1 MKCTGSKHIEFKIK
15 VFLTRLFLFLTIS
28 FVVASGLSL
37 NGTNNCFAQSSQEKV
52 LSVVKNLRLGIHDA
66 KTRIVMDVKGPISYK
81 HFLLANPYRLVLD
94 MLEVDFELN
103 PVLRKLT
110 GGVLGYR
117 FGLLK
122 PGTSRVVIDLSK
134 PLLVDKHF
142 IIEPGTKPQRRLV
155 IDLRPTT
162 RSKFLA
168 YVKKS
173 RNEKTAGLLKL
184 KSAEKKHQTVQ
195 ELQKKSIQKKIGKSK
210 IIVLDPGHGG
220 VDPGA
225 IGLQGT
231 YEKKI
236 VLMAA
241 KSIEKILKKS
251 GRYNVI
257 LTRKSDRFIPLRS
270 RVAIARRA
278 QADLFISLHADSI
291 KNGAVRG
298 ATVYTLS
305 ENASDKEAAQLAE
318 RENKSDLIAGID
330 LNAESQEVTDI
341 LIDLVQR
348 ETMNQ
353 SAVFAGAVVQEITKK
368 IKTHRRPHK
377 FAGFA
382 VLKAL
387 DIPSILLEMG
397 YLSNIKDEA
406 LLNSDAFQKK
416 LGLAILLGLDR
427 YFFKG
432 QSFKY

>member
-1 MKCTGSKHIEFKIK
+1 MFKLRDHLK
-15 VFLTRLFLFLTIS
+15 KLFLFFIIS
-28 FVVASGLSL
+28 FVAISGLSL
-37 NGTNNCFAQSSQEKV
+37 TGINNGSAQSSKKKV
-52 LSVVKNLRLGIHDA
+52 LSVVNNFRLGVHDT
-66 KTRIVMDVKGPISYK
+66 KTRIVMDVNGPISYK
-81 HFLLANPYRLVLD
+81 YFLLANPYRLVLD

-103 PVLRKLT
+103 PVSKKLT
-110 GGVLGYR
+110 GGILGYR

-122 PGTSRVVIDLSK
+122 PGISRVVIDLSK
-134 PLLVDKHF
+134 PFLVDKHF
-142 IIEPGTKPQRRLV
+142 IIKPGAKPQSRLV
-155 IDLRPTT
+155 IDLVPTT
-162 RSKFLA
+162 RSRYLA
-168 YVKKS
+168 DLKKS
-173 RNEKTAGLLKL
+173 RNQEAVGRQKLKL
-184 KSAEKKHQTVQ
+184 VEQKHQTVD
-195 ELQKKSIQKKIGKSK
+195 ESQKKFPQKKISESK

-236 VLMAA
+236 VLLAA
-241 KSIEKILKKS
+241 KTIKKILVKS
-251 GRYNVI
+251 GRYKVI
-257 LTRKSDRFIPLRS
+257 LTRKSDRFIPLKN

-305 ENASDKEAAQLAE
+305 ENASDREAAQLAE

-330 LNAESQEVTDI
+330 LNTESQEVTDI

-353 SAVFAGAVVQEITKK
+353 SAVFAGAVVKEITKK

-387 DIPSILLEMG
+387 DIPSVLLEMG
-397 YLSNIKDEA
+397 YLSNLEDET
-406 LLNSDAFQKK
+406 LLNTTRFQQK
-416 LGLAILLGLDR
+416 LGLAILIGLDR
-427 YFFKG
+427 YFFEG

>member
-1 MKCTGSKHIEFKIK
+1 MFKLRDY
-15 VFLTRLFLFLTIS
+15 LTKLFLFFTIF
-28 FVVASGLSL
+28 FVAVSGLSL
-37 NGTNNCFAQSSQEKV
+37 TGMNNGFAQSSQENV
-52 LSVVKNLRLGIHDA
+52 LSVVKNFRLGVHDA

-81 HFLLANPYRLVLD
+81 YFLLANPYRLVLD
-94 MLEVDFELN
+94 MLEVDFELH
-103 PVLRKLT
+103 PVSGVLT

-122 PGTSRVVIDLSK
+122 PGISRVVIDLSK

-142 IIEPGTKPQRRLV
+142 IIKPGAKPQSRLV
-155 IDLRPTT
+155 IDLIPTT

-168 YVKKS
+168 HVRKS
-173 RNEKTAGLLKL
+173 RNQKTIGLLKL
-184 KSAEKKHQTVQ
+184 KSEEQKHQTNQ
-195 ELQKKSIQKKIGKSK
+195 EFKNKFPHKKISKSK

-225 IGLQGT
+225 IGIKGT

-241 KSIEKILKKS
+241 KSIKKILAKS

-257 LTRKSDRFIPLRS
+257 LTRKSDRFIPLRK

-278 QADLFISLHADSI
+278 KADLFISLHADSI

-305 ENASDKEAAQLAE
+305 ENASDREAAQLAE

-330 LNAESQEVTDI
+330 LNAESKEVTDI

-353 SAVFAGAVVQEITKK
+353 SAVFADAIVQEITKK

-397 YLSNIKDEA
+397 YLSNIEDET
-406 LLNSDAFQKK
+406 LLNTDAFQKK
-416 LGLAILLGLDR
+416 LGRAILLGLDR
-427 YFFKG
+427 YFFEG

>member
-1 MKCTGSKHIEFKIK
+1 MTGIN
-15 VFLTRLFLFLTIS
+15 
-28 FVVASGLSL
+28 
-37 NGTNNCFAQSSQEKV
+37 NGSAQSSKKKV
-52 LSVVKNLRLGIHDA
+52 LSVVNNFRLGVHDT
-66 KTRIVMDVKGPISYK
+66 KTRIVMDVNGPISYK
-81 HFLLANPYRLVLD
+81 YFLLANPYRLVLD

-103 PVLRKLT
+103 PVSKKLT

-122 PGTSRVVIDLSK
+122 PGISRVVIDLSK

-142 IIEPGTKPQRRLV
+142 IIKPGAKPQSRLV
-155 IDLRPTT
+155 IDLVPTT
-162 RSKFLA
+162 RSRYLA
-168 YVKKS
+168 DLKKS
-173 RNEKTAGLLKL
+173 RNQATVGRQKL
-184 KSAEKKHQTVQ
+184 KSAEQKHQTIQ
-195 ELQKKSIQKKIGKSK
+195 ESQKKSPQKKISESK

-241 KSIEKILKKS
+241 KTIKKILVKS
-251 GRYNVI
+251 GRYKVI
-257 LTRKSDRFIPLRS
+257 LTRKSDRFIPLKN

-305 ENASDKEAAQLAE
+305 ENASDREAAQLAE

-330 LNAESQEVTDI
+330 LNTESQEVTDI

-353 SAVFAGAVVQEITKK
+353 SAVFAGAVVKEITKK

-397 YLSNIKDEA
+397 YLSNFEDET
-406 LLNSDAFQKK
+406 LLNTARFQQK
-416 LGLAILLGLDR
+416 LGLAILIGLDR
-427 YFFKG
+427 YFFEG

>member
-1 MKCTGSKHIEFKIK
+1 MFKLRDY
-15 VFLTRLFLFLTIS
+15 LTKLFLFFTIF
-28 FVVASGLSL
+28 FVAVSGLSL
-37 NGTNNCFAQSSQEKV
+37 TGMNNGFAQSSQENV
-52 LSVVKNLRLGIHDA
+52 LSVVKNFRLGVHDA

-81 HFLLANPYRLVLD
+81 YFLLANPYRLVLD
-94 MLEVDFELN
+94 MLEVDFELH
-103 PVLRKLT
+103 PVSGVLT

-122 PGTSRVVIDLSK
+122 PGISRVVIDLSK

-142 IIEPGTKPQRRLV
+142 IIKPGAKPQSRLV
-155 IDLRPTT
+155 IDLIPTT

-168 YVKKS
+168 HVRKS
-173 RNEKTAGLLKL
+173 RNQKTIGLLKL
-184 KSAEKKHQTVQ
+184 KSEEQKHQTNQ
-195 ELQKKSIQKKIGKSK
+195 GFKNKFPQKKISKSK

-225 IGLQGT
+225 IGIKGT

-241 KSIEKILKKS
+241 KSIKKILAKS

-257 LTRKSDRFIPLRS
+257 LTRKSDRFIPLRK

-278 QADLFISLHADSI
+278 KADLFISLHADSI

-305 ENASDKEAAQLAE
+305 ENASDREAAQLAE
-318 RENKSDLIAGID
+318 RENKSDLIVGID
-330 LNAESQEVTDI
+330 LDAESKEVTDI

-353 SAVFAGAVVQEITKK
+353 SAVFADAIVQEITKK

-397 YLSNIKDEA
+397 YLSNIEDET
-406 LLNSDAFQKK
+406 LLNTDAFQKK
-416 LGLAILLGLDR
+416 LGRAILLGLDR
-427 YFFKG
+427 YFFEG

>member
-1 MKCTGSKHIEFKIK
+1 
-15 VFLTRLFLFLTIS
+15 
-28 FVVASGLSL
+28 
-37 NGTNNCFAQSSQEKV
+37 
-52 LSVVKNLRLGIHDA
+52 
-66 KTRIVMDVKGPISYK
+66 MDVKGPISYK
-81 HFLLANPYRLVLD
+81 YFLLANPYRLVLD
-94 MLEVDFELN
+94 MLEVDFELH
-103 PVLRKLT
+103 PVSGVLT

-122 PGTSRVVIDLSK
+122 PGISRVVIDLSK

-142 IIEPGTKPQRRLV
+142 IIKPGAKPQSRLV
-155 IDLRPTT
+155 IDLIPTT

-168 YVKKS
+168 HVRKS
-173 RNEKTAGLLKL
+173 RNQKTIGLLKL
-184 KSAEKKHQTVQ
+184 KSEEQKHQTNQ
-195 ELQKKSIQKKIGKSK
+195 GFKNKFPQKKISKSK

-225 IGLQGT
+225 IGIKGT

-241 KSIEKILKKS
+241 KSIKKILAKS

-257 LTRKSDRFIPLRS
+257 LTRKSDRFIPLRK

-278 QADLFISLHADSI
+278 KADLFISLHADSI

-305 ENASDKEAAQLAE
+305 ENASDREAAQLAE

-330 LNAESQEVTDI
+330 LNAESKEVTDI

-353 SAVFAGAVVQEITKK
+353 SAVFADAIVQEITKK

-397 YLSNIKDEA
+397 YLSNIEDET
-406 LLNSDAFQKK
+406 LLNTDAFQKK
-416 LGLAILLGLDR
+416 LGRAILLGLDR
-427 YFFKG
+427 YFFEG

>member
-1 MKCTGSKHIEFKIK
+1 MFKLRDY
-15 VFLTRLFLFLTIS
+15 LTKLFLFFTIF
-28 FVVASGLSL
+28 FVAVSGLSL
-37 NGTNNCFAQSSQEKV
+37 TGMNNGFAQSSQENV
-52 LSVVKNLRLGIHDA
+52 LSVVKNFRLGVHDA

-81 HFLLANPYRLVLD
+81 YFLLANPYRLVLD
-94 MLEVDFELN
+94 MLEVDFELH
-103 PVLRKLT
+103 PVSGVLT

-122 PGTSRVVIDLSK
+122 PGISRVVIDLSK

-142 IIEPGTKPQRRLV
+142 IIKPGAKPQSRLV
-155 IDLRPTT
+155 IDLIPTT

-168 YVKKS
+168 HVRKS
-173 RNEKTAGLLKL
+173 RNQKTIGLLKL
-184 KSAEKKHQTVQ
+184 KSEEQKHQTNQ
-195 ELQKKSIQKKIGKSK
+195 GFKNKFPQKKISKSK

-225 IGLQGT
+225 IGIKGT

-241 KSIEKILKKS
+241 KSIKKILAKS

-257 LTRKSDRFIPLRS
+257 LTRKSDRFIPLRK

-278 QADLFISLHADSI
+278 KADLFISLHADSI

-305 ENASDKEAAQLAE
+305 ENASDREAAQLAE
-318 RENKSDLIAGID
+318 RENKSDLIVGID
-330 LNAESQEVTDI
+330 LDAESQEVTDI

-397 YLSNIKDEA
+397 YLSNIEDET
-406 LLNSDAFQKK
+406 LLNTDAFQKK
-416 LGLAILLGLDR
+416 LGRAILLGLDR
-427 YFFKG
+427 YFFEG

>member
-1 MKCTGSKHIEFKIK
+1 LTGIN
-15 VFLTRLFLFLTIS
+15 
-28 FVVASGLSL
+28 
-37 NGTNNCFAQSSQEKV
+37 NGSAQSSKKKV
-52 LSVVKNLRLGIHDA
+52 LSVVNNFRLGVHDT
-66 KTRIVMDVKGPISYK
+66 KTRIVMDVNGPISYK
-81 HFLLANPYRLVLD
+81 YFLLANPYRLVLD

-103 PVLRKLT
+103 PVSKKLT
-110 GGVLGYR
+110 GGILGYR

-122 PGTSRVVIDLSK
+122 PGISRVVIDLSK
-134 PLLVDKHF
+134 PFLVDKHF
-142 IIEPGTKPQRRLV
+142 IIKPGAKPQSRLV
-155 IDLRPTT
+155 IDLVPTT
-162 RSKFLA
+162 RSRYLA
-168 YVKKS
+168 DLKKS
-173 RNEKTAGLLKL
+173 RNQEAVGRQKLKL
-184 KSAEKKHQTVQ
+184 VEQKHQTVQ
-195 ELQKKSIQKKIGKSK
+195 ESQKKSPQKKISESK

-236 VLMAA
+236 VLLAA
-241 KSIEKILKKS
+241 KTIKKILVKS
-251 GRYNVI
+251 GRYKVI
-257 LTRKSDRFIPLRS
+257 LTRKSDRFIPLKN

-305 ENASDKEAAQLAE
+305 ENASDREAAQLAE

-330 LNAESQEVTDI
+330 LNTESQEVTDI

-353 SAVFAGAVVQEITKK
+353 SAVFAGAVVKEITKK

-397 YLSNIKDEA
+397 YLSNLEDET
-406 LLNSDAFQKK
+406 LLNTTRFQQK
-416 LGLAILLGLDR
+416 LGLAILIGLDR
-427 YFFKG
+427 YFFEG

>member
-1 MKCTGSKHIEFKIK
+1 MFKLRDQLK
-15 VFLTRLFLFLTIS
+15 KLFLSFTIS
-28 FVVASGLSL
+28 FVAVSGLSL
-37 NGTNNCFAQSSQEKV
+37 TGINSGFAQSSQKKV
-52 LSVVKNLRLGIHDA
+52 LPVVKNLRLGVHDA
-66 KTRIVMDVKGPISYK
+66 KTRIVMDLEGPISYK
-81 HFLLANPYRLVLD
+81 YFFLANPYRLVLD
-94 MLEVDFELN
+94 MLEVDFDLN
-103 PVLRKLT
+103 PVLRKST

-122 PGTSRVVIDLSK
+122 PGISRVVIDLSK

-142 IIEPGTKPQRRLV
+142 IIKPGSKPQSRLV
-155 IDLRPTT
+155 IDLVPTT
-162 RSKFLA
+162 RIQFLA
-168 YVKKS
+168 YLKKS
-173 RNEKTAGLLKL
+173 RNQKAVELPKLNLL
-184 KSAEKKHQTVQ
+184 EQKHQRAQ
-195 ELQKKSIQKKIGKSK
+195 EFQKKSPQQKIKKSK
-210 IIVLDPGHGG
+210 RIVIDPGHGG

-225 IGLQGT
+225 IGLQGS

-241 KSIEKILKKS
+241 KSIEKILVKS
-251 GRYNVI
+251 GRYEVI
-257 LTRKSDRFIPLRS
+257 LTRKSDRFIPLRK

-305 ENASDKEAAQLAE
+305 ENASDREAAQLAE

-330 LNAESQEVTDI
+330 LNTESQEVTDI

-353 SAVFAGAVVQEITKK
+353 SAVFAGAVVKEITKK

-397 YLSNIKDEA
+397 YLSNFEDET
-406 LLNSDAFQKK
+406 LLNTARFQQK
-416 LGLAILLGLDR
+416 LGLAILIGLDR
-427 YFFKG
+427 YFFGG
-432 QSFKY
+432 QSFKH

>member
-1 MKCTGSKHIEFKIK
+1 MFKLRDY
-15 VFLTRLFLFLTIS
+15 LTNLFLFFTIF
-28 FVVASGLSL
+28 FVAVSGLSL
-37 NGTNNCFAQSSQEKV
+37 TGMKNGFAQSSQEDV
-52 LSVVKNLRLGIHDA
+52 LSVVKNFRLGVHDA

-81 HFLLANPYRLVLD
+81 YFLLANPYRLVLD

-103 PVLRKLT
+103 PVSGVLT

-117 FGLLK
+117 FGLLQ
-122 PGTSRVVIDLSK
+122 PGISRVVIDLSK

-142 IIEPGTKPQRRLV
+142 IIKPGAKPQSRLV
-155 IDLRPTT
+155 IDLIPTT

-168 YVKKS
+168 HVRKS
-173 RNEKTAGLLKL
+173 RNQKTVGLLKL
-184 KSAEKKHQTVQ
+184 KSEEQKHQTNQ
-195 ELQKKSIQKKIGKSK
+195 EFKNKFSQKKISKSK

-225 IGLQGT
+225 IGIRGT

-241 KSIEKILKKS
+241 KSIKEILAKS

-257 LTRKSDRFIPLRS
+257 LTRKSDRFIPLRK
-270 RVAIARRA
+270 RVAIARHAR
-278 QADLFISLHADSI
+278 ADLFISLHADSI

-305 ENASDKEAAQLAE
+305 ENASDREAAQLAE
-318 RENKSDLIAGID
+318 RENKSDLIVGMD
-330 LNAESQEVTDI
+330 LDAESQEVTDI

-353 SAVFAGAVVQEITKK
+353 SAVFADAIVQEITKK

-397 YLSNIKDEA
+397 YLSNIKDET
-406 LLNSDAFQKK
+406 LLNTDAFQKK
-416 LGLAILLGLDR
+416 LGRAILLGLDR
-427 YFFKG
+427 YFFEG

>member
-1 MKCTGSKHIEFKIK
+1 MK
-15 VFLTRLFLFLTIS
+15 
-28 FVVASGLSL
+28 
-37 NGTNNCFAQSSQEKV
+37 NGFAQSSQEDV
-52 LSVVKNLRLGIHDA
+52 LSVVKNFRLGVHDA

-81 HFLLANPYRLVLD
+81 YFLLANPYRLVLD

-103 PVLRKLT
+103 PVSGVLT

-117 FGLLK
+117 FGLLQ
-122 PGTSRVVIDLSK
+122 PGISRVVIDLSK

-142 IIEPGTKPQRRLV
+142 IIKPGAKPQSRLV
-155 IDLRPTT
+155 IDLIPTT
-162 RSKFLA
+162 RSKFLDH
-168 YVKKS
+168 VRKS
-173 RNEKTAGLLKL
+173 RNQKTVGLLKL
-184 KSAEKKHQTVQ
+184 KSEEQKHQTNQ
-195 ELQKKSIQKKIGKSK
+195 EFKNKFSQKKISKSK

-225 IGLQGT
+225 IGIRGT

-241 KSIEKILKKS
+241 KSIKEILAKS

-257 LTRKSDRFIPLRS
+257 LTRKSDRFIPLRK
-270 RVAIARRA
+270 RVAIARHAR
-278 QADLFISLHADSI
+278 ADLFISLHADSI

-305 ENASDKEAAQLAE
+305 ENASDREAAQLAE
-318 RENKSDLIAGID
+318 RENKSDLIVGID
-330 LNAESQEVTDI
+330 LDAESQEVTDI

-353 SAVFAGAVVQEITKK
+353 SAVLADAIVQEVTKS

-397 YLSNIKDEA
+397 YLSNIKDET
-406 LLNSDAFQKK
+406 LLNTDAFQKK
-416 LGLAILLGLDR
+416 LGRAILLGLDR
-427 YFFKG
+427 YFFEG

>member
-1 MKCTGSKHIEFKIK
+1 MFKLRDY
-15 VFLTRLFLFLTIS
+15 LTKLFLFFTIF
-28 FVVASGLSL
+28 FVAVSGLSL
-37 NGTNNCFAQSSQEKV
+37 TGMNNGFAQSSQENV
-52 LSVVKNLRLGIHDA
+52 LSVVKNFRLGVHDA

-81 HFLLANPYRLVLD
+81 YFLLANPYRLVLD
-94 MLEVDFELN
+94 MLEVDFELH
-103 PVLRKLT
+103 PVSGVLT

-122 PGTSRVVIDLSK
+122 PGISRVVIDLSK

-142 IIEPGTKPQRRLV
+142 IIKPGAKPQSRLV
-155 IDLRPTT
+155 IDLIPTT

-168 YVKKS
+168 HVRKS
-173 RNEKTAGLLKL
+173 RNQKTIGLLKL
-184 KSAEKKHQTVQ
+184 KSEEQKHQTNQ
-195 ELQKKSIQKKIGKSK
+195 GFKNKFPQKKISKSK

-225 IGLQGT
+225 IGIKGT

-241 KSIEKILKKS
+241 KSIKKILAKS

-257 LTRKSDRFIPLRS
+257 LTRKSDRFIPLRK

-278 QADLFISLHADSI
+278 KADLFISLHADSI

-305 ENASDKEAAQLAE
+305 ENASDREAAQLAE
-318 RENKSDLIAGID
+318 RENKSDLIVGID
-330 LNAESQEVTDI
+330 LDAESQEVTDI

-353 SAVFAGAVVQEITKK
+353 SAVFADAIVQEITKK

-397 YLSNIKDEA
+397 YLSNIEDET
-406 LLNSDAFQKK
+406 LLNTDAFQKK
-416 LGLAILLGLDR
+416 LGRAILLGLDR
-427 YFFKG
+427 YFFEG

>member
-1 MKCTGSKHIEFKIK
+1 MK
-15 VFLTRLFLFLTIS
+15 
-28 FVVASGLSL
+28 
-37 NGTNNCFAQSSQEKV
+37 NGFSQSSQEDV
-52 LSVVKNLRLGIHDA
+52 LSVVKNFRLGVHDA

-81 HFLLANPYRLVLD
+81 YFLLANPYRLVLD

-103 PVLRKLT
+103 PVSGVLT

-117 FGLLK
+117 FGLLQ
-122 PGTSRVVIDLSK
+122 PGISRVVIDLSK

-142 IIEPGTKPQRRLV
+142 IIKPGAKPQSRLV
-155 IDLRPTT
+155 IDLVPTT
-162 RSKFLA
+162 RSKFLDH
-168 YVKKS
+168 VRKS
-173 RNEKTAGLLKL
+173 RNQKTVGLLKL
-184 KSAEKKHQTVQ
+184 KSEEQKHQTNQ
-195 ELQKKSIQKKIGKSK
+195 EFKNKFSQKKISKSK

-225 IGLQGT
+225 IGIRGT

-241 KSIEKILKKS
+241 KSIKEILAKS

-257 LTRKSDRFIPLRS
+257 LTRKSDRFIPLRK
-270 RVAIARRA
+270 RVAIARHAR
-278 QADLFISLHADSI
+278 ADLFISLHADSI

-305 ENASDKEAAQLAE
+305 ENASDREAAQLAE
-318 RENKSDLIAGID
+318 RENKSDLIVGMD
-330 LNAESQEVTDI
+330 LDAESQEVTDI

-353 SAVFAGAVVQEITKK
+353 SAVFADAIVQEITKK

-397 YLSNIKDEA
+397 YLSNIKDET
-406 LLNSDAFQKK
+406 LLNTDAFQKK
-416 LGLAILLGLDR
+416 LGRAILLGLDR
-427 YFFKG
+427 YFFEG

>member
-1 MKCTGSKHIEFKIK
+1 VFKLRDY
-15 VFLTRLFLFLTIS
+15 LTNLFLFFTIF
-28 FVVASGLSL
+28 FVAVSGLSL
-37 NGTNNCFAQSSQEKV
+37 TGMKNGFAQSSQEDV
-52 LSVVKNLRLGIHDA
+52 LSVVKNFRLGVHDA

-81 HFLLANPYRLVLD
+81 YFLLANPYRLVLD

-103 PVLRKLT
+103 PVSGVLT

-122 PGTSRVVIDLSK
+122 PGISRVVIDLSK

-142 IIEPGTKPQRRLV
+142 IIKPGAKPQSRLV
-155 IDLRPTT
+155 IDLIPTT

-168 YVKKS
+168 HVRKS
-173 RNEKTAGLLKL
+173 RNQKTVGLLKL
-184 KSAEKKHQTVQ
+184 KSEEQKYQTNQ
-195 ELQKKSIQKKIGKSK
+195 EFKNKFSQKKISKSK

-225 IGLQGT
+225 IGIRGT

-241 KSIEKILKKS
+241 KSIKEILAKS

-257 LTRKSDRFIPLRS
+257 LTRKSDRFIPLRK
-270 RVAIARRA
+270 RVAIARHAR
-278 QADLFISLHADSI
+278 ADLFISLHADSI

-305 ENASDKEAAQLAE
+305 ENASDREAAQLAE
-318 RENKSDLIAGID
+318 RENKSDLIVGMD
-330 LNAESQEVTDI
+330 LDAESQEVTDI

-353 SAVFAGAVVQEITKK
+353 SAVFADAIVQEITKK

-397 YLSNIKDEA
+397 YLSNIEDET
-406 LLNSDAFQKK
+406 LLNTDAFQKK
-416 LGLAILLGLDR
+416 LGRAILLGLDR
-427 YFFKG
+427 YFFEG

>member
-1 MKCTGSKHIEFKIK
+1 VFKIK
-15 VFLTRLFLFLTIS
+15 VYLTKLFLFLTIF
-28 FVVASGLSL
+28 FVAAIGLSL
-37 NGTNNCFAQSSQEKV
+37 NGTSNGFAQSSQKKV

-241 KSIEKILKKS
+241 KSIGKILKKS

-353 SAVFAGAVVQEITKK
+353 SAVFAGAVVEEITKK

>member
-1 MKCTGSKHIEFKIK
+1 VFKLRDY
-15 VFLTRLFLFLTIS
+15 LTKLFLFFTIF
-28 FVVASGLSL
+28 FVAVSGLSL
-37 NGTNNCFAQSSQEKV
+37 TGMNNGFAQSSQENV
-52 LSVVKNLRLGIHDA
+52 LSVVKNFRLGVHDA

-81 HFLLANPYRLVLD
+81 YFLLANPYRLVLD
-94 MLEVDFELN
+94 MLEVDFELH
-103 PVLRKLT
+103 PVSGVLT

-122 PGTSRVVIDLSK
+122 PGISRVVIDLSK

-142 IIEPGTKPQRRLV
+142 IIKPGAKPQSRLV
-155 IDLRPTT
+155 IDLIPTT

-168 YVKKS
+168 HVRKS
-173 RNEKTAGLLKL
+173 RNQKTIGLLKL
-184 KSAEKKHQTVQ
+184 KSEEQKHQTNQ
-195 ELQKKSIQKKIGKSK
+195 GFKNKFPQKKISKSK

-225 IGLQGT
+225 IGIKGT

-241 KSIEKILKKS
+241 KSIKKILAKS

-257 LTRKSDRFIPLRS
+257 LTRKSDRFIPLRK

-278 QADLFISLHADSI
+278 KADLFISLHADSI

-305 ENASDKEAAQLAE
+305 ENASDREAAQLAE
-318 RENKSDLIAGID
+318 RENKSDLIVGID
-330 LNAESQEVTDI
+330 LDAESQEVTDI

-353 SAVFAGAVVQEITKK
+353 SAVFADAIVQEITKK

-397 YLSNIKDEA
+397 YLSNIEDET
-406 LLNSDAFQKK
+406 LLNTDAFQKK
-416 LGLAILLGLDR
+416 LGRAILLGLDR
-427 YFFKG
+427 YFFEG

>member
-1 MKCTGSKHIEFKIK
+1 MTGIN
-15 VFLTRLFLFLTIS
+15 
-28 FVVASGLSL
+28 
-37 NGTNNCFAQSSQEKV
+37 NGSAQSSKKKV
-52 LSVVKNLRLGIHDA
+52 LSVVNNFRLGVHDT
-66 KTRIVMDVKGPISYK
+66 KTRIVMDVNGPISYK
-81 HFLLANPYRLVLD
+81 YFLLANPYRLVLD

-103 PVLRKLT
+103 PVSKKLT
-110 GGVLGYR
+110 GGILGYR

-122 PGTSRVVIDLSK
+122 PGISRVVIDLSK
-134 PLLVDKHF
+134 PFLVDKHF
-142 IIEPGTKPQRRLV
+142 IIKPGAKPQSRLV
-155 IDLRPTT
+155 IDLVPTT
-162 RSKFLA
+162 RSRYLA
-168 YVKKS
+168 DLKKS
-173 RNEKTAGLLKL
+173 RNQEAVGRQKLKL
-184 KSAEKKHQTVQ
+184 VEQKHQTVQ
-195 ELQKKSIQKKIGKSK
+195 ESQKKSPQKKISESK

-236 VLMAA
+236 VLLAA
-241 KSIEKILKKS
+241 KTIKKILVKS
-251 GRYNVI
+251 GRYKVI
-257 LTRKSDRFIPLRS
+257 LTRKSDRFIPLKN

-305 ENASDKEAAQLAE
+305 ENASDREAAQLAE

-330 LNAESQEVTDI
+330 LNTESQEVTDI

-353 SAVFAGAVVQEITKK
+353 SAVFAGAVVKEITKK

-397 YLSNIKDEA
+397 YLSNLEDET
-406 LLNSDAFQKK
+406 LLNTTRFQQK
-416 LGLAILLGLDR
+416 LGLAILIGLDR
-427 YFFKG
+427 YFFEG

>member
-1 MKCTGSKHIEFKIK
+1 MFKLRDHLRK
-15 VFLTRLFLFLTIS
+15 VFLFFIIS
-28 FVVASGLSL
+28 FVAVSGLSL
-37 NGTNNCFAQSSQEKV
+37 TGINNGLAQSSKKKV
-52 LSVVKNLRLGIHDA
+52 LPVVNNFRLGVHDT

-81 HFLLANPYRLVLD
+81 YFLLANPYRLVLD
-94 MLEVDFELN
+94 MLEVDFELH
-103 PVLRKLT
+103 PVSGVLT

-122 PGTSRVVIDLSK
+122 PGISRVVIDLSK
-134 PLLVDKHF
+134 PLLVNKHF
-142 IIEPGTKPQRRLV
+142 IIKPGAKPQSRLV
-155 IDLRPTT
+155 IDLIPTT

-168 YVKKS
+168 HVRKS
-173 RNEKTAGLLKL
+173 RNQKTIGLLKL
-184 KSAEKKHQTVQ
+184 KSEEQKHQTNQ
-195 ELQKKSIQKKIGKSK
+195 GFKNKFPQKKISKSK

-225 IGLQGT
+225 IGIKGT

-241 KSIEKILKKS
+241 KSIKKILAKS

-257 LTRKSDRFIPLRS
+257 LTRKSDRFIPLRK

-278 QADLFISLHADSI
+278 KADLFISLHADSI

-305 ENASDKEAAQLAE
+305 ENASDREAAQLAE
-318 RENKSDLIAGID
+318 RENKSDLIVGID
-330 LNAESQEVTDI
+330 LDAESQEVTDI

-353 SAVFAGAVVQEITKK
+353 SAVFADAIVQEITKK

-397 YLSNIKDEA
+397 YLSNIEDET
-406 LLNSDAFQKK
+406 LLNTDAFQKK
-416 LGLAILLGLDR
+416 LGRAILLGLDR
-427 YFFKG
+427 YFFEG

>member
-1 MKCTGSKHIEFKIK
+1 MFKLRDY
-15 VFLTRLFLFLTIS
+15 LTNLFLFFTIF
-28 FVVASGLSL
+28 FVAVSGLSL
-37 NGTNNCFAQSSQEKV
+37 TGMKNGFSQSSQEDV
-52 LSVVKNLRLGIHDA
+52 LSVVKNFRLGVHDA

-81 HFLLANPYRLVLD
+81 YFLLANPYRLVLD

-103 PVLRKLT
+103 PVSGVLT

-117 FGLLK
+117 FGLLQ
-122 PGTSRVVIDLSK
+122 PGISRVVIDLSK

-142 IIEPGTKPQRRLV
+142 IIKPGAKPQSRLV
-155 IDLRPTT
+155 IDLVPTT
-162 RSKFLA
+162 RSKFLDH
-168 YVKKS
+168 VRKS
-173 RNEKTAGLLKL
+173 RKQKTVGLLKL
-184 KSAEKKHQTVQ
+184 KSEEQKHQTNQ
-195 ELQKKSIQKKIGKSK
+195 EFKNKFSQKKISKSK

-225 IGLQGT
+225 IGIRGT

-241 KSIEKILKKS
+241 KSIKEILAKS
-251 GRYNVI
+251 GRYSVI
-257 LTRKSDRFIPLRS
+257 LTRKSDRFIPLRK
-270 RVAIARRA
+270 RVAIARHAR
-278 QADLFISLHADSI
+278 ADLFISLHADSI

-305 ENASDKEAAQLAE
+305 ENASDREAAQLAE
-318 RENKSDLIAGID
+318 RENKSDLIVGMD
-330 LNAESQEVTDI
+330 LDAESQEVTDI

-353 SAVFAGAVVQEITKK
+353 SAVFADAIVQEITKK

-397 YLSNIKDEA
+397 YLSNIEDET
-406 LLNSDAFQKK
+406 LLNTDAFRKK
-416 LGLAILLGLDR
+416 LGRAILLGLDR
-427 YFFKG
+427 YFFEG

>member
-1 MKCTGSKHIEFKIK
+1 VFKLRDY
-15 VFLTRLFLFLTIS
+15 LTKLFLFFTIF
-28 FVVASGLSL
+28 FVAVSGLSL
-37 NGTNNCFAQSSQEKV
+37 TGMNNGFAQSSQENV
-52 LSVVKNLRLGIHDA
+52 LSVVKNFRLGIHDA

-81 HFLLANPYRLVLD
+81 YFLLANPYRLVLD
-94 MLEVDFELN
+94 MLEVDFELH
-103 PVLRKLT
+103 PVSGVLT

-122 PGTSRVVIDLSK
+122 PGISRVVIDLSK

-142 IIEPGTKPQRRLV
+142 IIKPGAKPQSRLV
-155 IDLRPTT
+155 IDLIPTT

-168 YVKKS
+168 HVRKS
-173 RNEKTAGLLKL
+173 RNQKTIGLLKL
-184 KSAEKKHQTVQ
+184 KSEEQKHQTNQ
-195 ELQKKSIQKKIGKSK
+195 GFKNKFPQKKISKSK

-225 IGLQGT
+225 IGIKGT

-241 KSIEKILKKS
+241 KSIKKILGKS

-257 LTRKSDRFIPLRS
+257 LTRKSDRFIPLRK

-278 QADLFISLHADSI
+278 KADLFISLHADSI

-305 ENASDKEAAQLAE
+305 ENASDREAAQLAE
-318 RENKSDLIAGID
+318 RENKSDLIVGID
-330 LNAESQEVTDI
+330 LDAESQEVTDI

-353 SAVFAGAVVQEITKK
+353 SAVFADAIVQEITKK

-397 YLSNIKDEA
+397 YLSNIEDET
-406 LLNSDAFQKK
+406 LLNTDAFQKK
-416 LGLAILLGLDR
+416 LGRAILLGLDR
-427 YFFKG
+427 YFFEG

>member
-1 MKCTGSKHIEFKIK
+1 MFYVS
-15 VFLTRLFLFLTIS
+15 VN
-28 FVVASGLSL
+28 GLSL
-37 NGTNNCFAQSSQEKV
+37 TGMNNGFAQSSQENV
-52 LSVVKNLRLGIHDA
+52 LSAIKNLRLGVHDA
-66 KTRIVMDVKGPISYK
+66 KTRIVMDVKGPITYRY
-81 HFLLANPYRLVLD
+81 FLLANPYRLVLD

-103 PVLRKLT
+103 PSQRNST

-122 PGTSRVVIDLSK
+122 PGISRVVIDLSK

-142 IIEPGTKPQRRLV
+142 IIKPGAKPQSRLV
-155 IDLRPTT
+155 IDLVPTT
-162 RSKFLA
+162 RSRYLA
-168 YVKKS
+168 NLKKS
-173 RNEKTAGLLKL
+173 RNQATVGRQKL
-184 KSAEKKHQTVQ
+184 KSVEQKHQTIQ
-195 ELQKKSIQKKIGKSK
+195 ESQKKSPQKKISESK

-241 KSIEKILKKS
+241 KTIKKILVKS
-251 GRYNVI
+251 GRYKVI
-257 LTRKSDRFIPLRS
+257 LTRKSDRFIPLKN

-305 ENASDKEAAQLAE
+305 ENASDREAAQLAE

-330 LNAESQEVTDI
+330 LNTESQEVTDI

-353 SAVFAGAVVQEITKK
+353 SAVFAGAVVKEITKK

-397 YLSNIKDEA
+397 YLSNFEDET
-406 LLNSDAFQKK
+406 LLNTARFQQK
-416 LGLAILLGLDR
+416 LGLAILIGLDR
-427 YFFKG
+427 YFFEG
-432 QSFKY
+432 QSFKH

>member
-1 MKCTGSKHIEFKIK
+1 MFKLRDQLK
-15 VFLTRLFLFLTIS
+15 KLFLSFTIS
-28 FVVASGLSL
+28 FVAVSGLSL
-37 NGTNNCFAQSSQEKV
+37 TGINSGFAQSSQKKV
-52 LSVVKNLRLGIHDA
+52 LPVVKNLRLGVHDA
-66 KTRIVMDVKGPISYK
+66 KTRIVMDLEGPISYK
-81 HFLLANPYRLVLD
+81 YFFLANPYRLVLD
-94 MLEVDFELN
+94 MLEVDFDLN
-103 PVLRKLT
+103 PVLRKST

-122 PGTSRVVIDLSK
+122 PGISRVVIDLSK

-142 IIEPGTKPQRRLV
+142 IIKPGSKPQSRLV
-155 IDLRPTT
+155 IDLVPTT
-162 RSKFLA
+162 RIQFLA
-168 YVKKS
+168 YLKKS
-173 RNEKTAGLLKL
+173 RNQKAVELPKLNLLKQ
-184 KSAEKKHQTVQ
+184 KHQRVQ
-195 ELQKKSIQKKIGKSK
+195 EFQKKSPQQKIKKSK
-210 IIVLDPGHGG
+210 RIVIDPGHGG

-225 IGLQGT
+225 IGLQGS

-241 KSIEKILKKS
+241 KSIEKILVKS
-251 GRYNVI
+251 GRYDVI
-257 LTRKSDRFIPLRS
+257 LTRKSDRFIPLRK

-305 ENASDKEAAQLAE
+305 ENASDREAAQLAE

-397 YLSNIKDEA
+397 YLSNIEDET
-406 LLNSDAFQKK
+406 LLNTETFQKK

-427 YFFKG
+427 YFFEG

>member
-1 MKCTGSKHIEFKIK
+1 MFKLRDQLK
-15 VFLTRLFLFLTIS
+15 KLFLSFTIS
-28 FVVASGLSL
+28 FVAVSGLSL
-37 NGTNNCFAQSSQEKV
+37 TGINSGFAQSSQKKV
-52 LSVVKNLRLGIHDA
+52 LPVVKNLRLGVHDA
-66 KTRIVMDVKGPISYK
+66 KTRIVMDLEGPISYK
-81 HFLLANPYRLVLD
+81 YFFLANPYRLVLD
-94 MLEVDFELN
+94 MLEVDFDLN
-103 PVLRKLT
+103 PVLRKST

-122 PGTSRVVIDLSK
+122 PGISRVVIDLSK

-142 IIEPGTKPQRRLV
+142 IIKPGSKPQSRLV
-155 IDLRPTT
+155 IDLVPTT
-162 RSKFLA
+162 RIQFLA
-168 YVKKS
+168 YLKKS
-173 RNEKTAGLLKL
+173 RNQKALELPKL
-184 KSAEKKHQTVQ
+184 NSLEQKHQRAQ
-195 ELQKKSIQKKIGKSK
+195 EFQKKSPQQKIRKSK
-210 IIVLDPGHGG
+210 RIVIDPGHGG

-225 IGLQGT
+225 IGLQGS

-241 KSIEKILKKS
+241 KSIEKILVKS
-251 GRYNVI
+251 GRYEVI
-257 LTRKSDRFIPLRS
+257 LTRKSDRFIPLRK

-305 ENASDKEAAQLAE
+305 ENASDREAAQLAE

-397 YLSNIKDEA
+397 YLSNIEDET
-406 LLNSDAFQKK
+406 LLNTETFQKK

-427 YFFKG
+427 YFFEG

>member
-1 MKCTGSKHIEFKIK
+1 MFKLRDY
-15 VFLTRLFLFLTIS
+15 LTNLFLFFTIF
-28 FVVASGLSL
+28 FVAVSGLSL
-37 NGTNNCFAQSSQEKV
+37 TGINNGFAQSSQEDV
-52 LSVVKNLRLGIHDA
+52 LSVVKNFRLGVHDA

-81 HFLLANPYRLVLD
+81 YFLLANPYRLVLD

-103 PVLRKLT
+103 PVSGVLT

-117 FGLLK
+117 FGLLQ
-122 PGTSRVVIDLSK
+122 PGISRVVIDLSK

-142 IIEPGTKPQRRLV
+142 IIKPGAKPQSRLV
-155 IDLRPTT
+155 IDLVPTT
-162 RSKFLA
+162 RSKFLDH
-168 YVKKS
+168 VRKS
-173 RNEKTAGLLKL
+173 RNQKTVGLLKL
-184 KSAEKKHQTVQ
+184 KSEEQKHQTNQ
-195 ELQKKSIQKKIGKSK
+195 EFKNKFSQKKISKSK

-225 IGLQGT
+225 IGIRGT

-241 KSIEKILKKS
+241 KSIKEILAKS

-257 LTRKSDRFIPLRS
+257 LTRKSDRFIPLRK
-270 RVAIARRA
+270 RVAIARHAR
-278 QADLFISLHADSI
+278 ADLFISLHADSI

-305 ENASDKEAAQLAE
+305 ENASDREAAQLAE
-318 RENKSDLIAGID
+318 RENKSDLIVGMD
-330 LNAESQEVTDI
+330 LDAESQEVTDI

-353 SAVFAGAVVQEITKK
+353 SAVFADAIVQEITKK

-397 YLSNIKDEA
+397 YLSNIKDET
-406 LLNSDAFQKK
+406 LLNTDAFQKK
-416 LGLAILLGLDR
+416 LGRAILLGLDR
-427 YFFKG
+427 YFFEG

>member
-1 MKCTGSKHIEFKIK
+1 
-15 VFLTRLFLFLTIS
+15 
-28 FVVASGLSL
+28 
-37 NGTNNCFAQSSQEKV
+37 
-52 LSVVKNLRLGIHDA
+52 
-66 KTRIVMDVKGPISYK
+66 MDVKGPISYK
-81 HFLLANPYRLVLD
+81 YFLLANPYRLVLD

-103 PVLRKLT
+103 PVSKKLT

-122 PGTSRVVIDLSK
+122 PGISRVVIDLSK

-142 IIEPGTKPQRRLV
+142 IIKPGAKPQSRLV
-155 IDLRPTT
+155 IDLVPTT
-162 RSKFLA
+162 RSRYLA
-168 YVKKS
+168 ELKKS
-173 RNEKTAGLLKL
+173 RNQATVGRQKL
-184 KSAEKKHQTVQ
+184 KSVEQKHQTIQ
-195 ELQKKSIQKKIGKSK
+195 ESQKKSPQKKISESK

-241 KSIEKILKKS
+241 KTIKKILVKS
-251 GRYNVI
+251 GRYKVI
-257 LTRKSDRFIPLRS
+257 LTRKSDRFIPLKN

-305 ENASDKEAAQLAE
+305 ENASDREAAQLAE

-330 LNAESQEVTDI
+330 LNTESQEVTDI

-353 SAVFAGAVVQEITKK
+353 SAVFAGAVVKEITKK

-397 YLSNIKDEA
+397 YLSNFEDET
-406 LLNSDAFQKK
+406 LLNTARFQQK
-416 LGLAILLGLDR
+416 LGLAILIGLDR
-427 YFFKG
+427 YFFEG
-432 QSFKY
+432 QSFKH

>member
-1 MKCTGSKHIEFKIK
+1 MFKLRDY
-15 VFLTRLFLFLTIS
+15 LTNLFLFFTIF
-28 FVVASGLSL
+28 FVAVSGLSL
-37 NGTNNCFAQSSQEKV
+37 TGMKNGFAQSSQEDV
-52 LSVVKNLRLGIHDA
+52 LSVVKNFRLGVHDA

-81 HFLLANPYRLVLD
+81 YFLLANPYRLVLD

-103 PVLRKLT
+103 PVSGVLT

-117 FGLLK
+117 FGLLQ
-122 PGTSRVVIDLSK
+122 PGISRVVIDLSK

-142 IIEPGTKPQRRLV
+142 IIKPGAKPQSRLV
-155 IDLRPTT
+155 IDLIPTT

-168 YVKKS
+168 HVRKS
-173 RNEKTAGLLKL
+173 RNQKTVGLLKL
-184 KSAEKKHQTVQ
+184 KSEEQKHQTNQ
-195 ELQKKSIQKKIGKSK
+195 EFKNKFSQKKISKSK

-225 IGLQGT
+225 IGIKGT

-241 KSIEKILKKS
+241 KSIKKILVKS
-251 GRYNVI
+251 GRYKVI
-257 LTRKSDRFIPLRS
+257 LTRKSDRFIPLRK
-270 RVAIARRA
+270 RVAIARHAR
-278 QADLFISLHADSI
+278 ADLFISLHADSI

-305 ENASDKEAAQLAE
+305 ENASDREAAQLAE
-318 RENKSDLIAGID
+318 RENKSDLIVGMD
-330 LNAESQEVTDI
+330 LDAESQEVTDI

-353 SAVFAGAVVQEITKK
+353 SAVFADAIVQEITKK

-397 YLSNIKDEA
+397 YLSNIKDET
-406 LLNSDAFQKK
+406 LLNTDAFQKK
-416 LGLAILLGLDR
+416 LGRAILLGLDR
-427 YFFKG
+427 YFFEG

>member
-1 MKCTGSKHIEFKIK
+1 MFKLRDHLK
-15 VFLTRLFLFLTIS
+15 KLFLFFIIS
-28 FVVASGLSL
+28 FVAISGLSL
-37 NGTNNCFAQSSQEKV
+37 TGINNGFAQSSKKNV
-52 LSVVKNLRLGIHDA
+52 LPVVNNFRLGVHDT
-66 KTRIVMDVKGPISYK
+66 KTRIVMDVNGPISYK
-81 HFLLANPYRLVLD
+81 YFLLANPYRLVLD

-103 PVLRKLT
+103 PVSKKLT

-122 PGTSRVVIDLSK
+122 PGISRVVIDLSK

-142 IIEPGTKPQRRLV
+142 IIKPGAKPQSRLV
-155 IDLRPTT
+155 IDLVPTT
-162 RSKFLA
+162 RSRYLA
-168 YVKKS
+168 DLKKS
-173 RNEKTAGLLKL
+173 RNQATVGRQKL
-184 KSAEKKHQTVQ
+184 KSVEQKHQTIQ
-195 ELQKKSIQKKIGKSK
+195 ESQKKSPQKKISESK

-236 VLMAA
+236 VLLAA
-241 KSIEKILKKS
+241 KTIKKILVKS
-251 GRYNVI
+251 GRYKVI
-257 LTRKSDRFIPLRS
+257 LTRKSDRFIPLKN

-305 ENASDKEAAQLAE
+305 ENASDREAAQLAE

-330 LNAESQEVTDI
+330 LNTESQEVTDI

-353 SAVFAGAVVQEITKK
+353 SAVFAGAVVKEITKK

-397 YLSNIKDEA
+397 YLSNFEDET
-406 LLNSDAFQKK
+406 LLNTARFQQK
-416 LGLAILLGLDR
+416 LGLAILIGLDR
-427 YFFKG
+427 YFFEG
-432 QSFKY
+432 QSFKH

>member
-1 MKCTGSKHIEFKIK
+1 MFKLRDHLRK
-15 VFLTRLFLFLTIS
+15 VFLFFIIS
-28 FVVASGLSL
+28 FVAVSGLSL
-37 NGTNNCFAQSSQEKV
+37 TGINNGLAQSSKKKV
-52 LSVVKNLRLGIHDA
+52 LPVVNNFRLGVHDT
-66 KTRIVMDVKGPISYK
+66 KTRIVIDVKGPISYK
-81 HFLLANPYRLVLD
+81 YFLLANPYRLVLD
-94 MLEVDFELN
+94 MLEVDFQLN
-103 PVLRKLT
+103 PVSKKLT

-122 PGTSRVVIDLSK
+122 PGISRVVIDLSK

-142 IIEPGTKPQRRLV
+142 IIKPGAKPQSRLV
-155 IDLRPTT
+155 IDLMPTT

-168 YVKKS
+168 YVRKS
-173 RNEKTAGLLKL
+173 RNQEVVGLLKL
-184 KSAEKKHQTVQ
+184 KSEEQKQQTAQEFKKKPPQEKI
-195 ELQKKSIQKKIGKSK
+195 SKSK

-225 IGLQGT
+225 IGIQGT

-241 KSIEKILKKS
+241 KSIKKILSRS

-270 RVAIARRA
+270 RVAIARHS

-305 ENASDKEAAQLAE
+305 ENASDREAAQLAE

-330 LNAESQEVTDI
+330 LNSESKEVTDI

-353 SAVFAGAVVQEITKK
+353 SAVFADAIVQEITKK

-397 YLSNIKDEA
+397 YLSNIEDET
-406 LLNSDAFQKK
+406 LLNTDAFQKK
-416 LGLAILLGLDR
+416 LGRAILLGLDR
-427 YFFKG
+427 YFFVG

>member
-1 MKCTGSKHIEFKIK
+1 
-15 VFLTRLFLFLTIS
+15 
-28 FVVASGLSL
+28 
-37 NGTNNCFAQSSQEKV
+37 
-52 LSVVKNLRLGIHDA
+52 
-66 KTRIVMDVKGPISYK
+66 MDVKGPISYK
-81 HFLLANPYRLVLD
+81 YFLLANPYRLVLD

-103 PVLRKLT
+103 PVSGVLT

-117 FGLLK
+117 FGLLQ
-122 PGTSRVVIDLSK
+122 PGISRVVIDLSK

-142 IIEPGTKPQRRLV
+142 IIKPGAKPQSRLV
-155 IDLRPTT
+155 IDLVPTT
-162 RSKFLA
+162 RSKFLDH
-168 YVKKS
+168 VRKS
-173 RNEKTAGLLKL
+173 RNQKTVGLLKL
-184 KSAEKKHQTVQ
+184 KSEEQKHQTNQ
-195 ELQKKSIQKKIGKSK
+195 EFKNKFSQKKISKSK

-225 IGLQGT
+225 IGIRGT

-241 KSIEKILKKS
+241 KSIKEILAKS

-257 LTRKSDRFIPLRS
+257 LTRKSDRFIPLRK
-270 RVAIARRA
+270 RVAIARHAR
-278 QADLFISLHADSI
+278 ADLFISLHADSI

-305 ENASDKEAAQLAE
+305 ENASDREAAQLAE
-318 RENKSDLIAGID
+318 RENKSDLIVGMD
-330 LNAESQEVTDI
+330 LDAESQEVTDI

-353 SAVFAGAVVQEITKK
+353 SAVFADAIVQEITKK

-397 YLSNIKDEA
+397 YLSNIKDET
-406 LLNSDAFQKK
+406 LLNTDAFQKK
-416 LGLAILLGLDR
+416 LGRAILLGLDR
-427 YFFKG
+427 YFFEG

>member
-1 MKCTGSKHIEFKIK
+1 MFKLRDQFK
-15 VFLTRLFLFLTIS
+15 KLFLSFTIS
-28 FVVASGLSL
+28 FVAVSGLSFTGI
-37 NGTNNCFAQSSQEKV
+37 NSGFAQSSQKKV
-52 LSVVKNLRLGIHDA
+52 LPVVKNLRLGVHDA
-66 KTRIVMDVKGPISYK
+66 KTRIVMDLEGPISYK
-81 HFLLANPYRLVLD
+81 YFFLANPYRLVLD
-94 MLEVDFELN
+94 MLEVDFDLN
-103 PVLRKLT
+103 PVLRKST

-122 PGTSRVVIDLSK
+122 PGISRVVIDLSK

-142 IIEPGTKPQRRLV
+142 IIKPGSKPQSRLV
-155 IDLRPTT
+155 IDLVPTT
-162 RSKFLA
+162 RIQFLA
-168 YVKKS
+168 YLKKS
-173 RNEKTAGLLKL
+173 RNQKAVELPKLNLL
-184 KSAEKKHQTVQ
+184 EQKHQRAQ
-195 ELQKKSIQKKIGKSK
+195 EFQKKSPQQKIKKSK
-210 IIVLDPGHGG
+210 RIVIDPGHGG

-225 IGLQGT
+225 IGLQGS

-241 KSIEKILKKS
+241 KSIEKILVKS
-251 GRYNVI
+251 GRYDVI
-257 LTRKSDRFIPLRS
+257 LTRKSDRFIPLRK

-305 ENASDKEAAQLAE
+305 ENASDREAAQLAE

-397 YLSNIKDEA
+397 YLSNIEDET
-406 LLNSDAFQKK
+406 LLNTETFQKK

-427 YFFKG
+427 YFFEG

>member
-1 MKCTGSKHIEFKIK
+1 MTGIN
-15 VFLTRLFLFLTIS
+15 
-28 FVVASGLSL
+28 
-37 NGTNNCFAQSSQEKV
+37 NGSAQSSKKKV
-52 LSVVKNLRLGIHDA
+52 LSVVNNFRLGVHDT
-66 KTRIVMDVKGPISYK
+66 KTRIVMDVNGPISYK
-81 HFLLANPYRLVLD
+81 YFLLANPYRLVLD

-103 PVLRKLT
+103 PVSKKLT
-110 GGVLGYR
+110 GGILGYR

-122 PGTSRVVIDLSK
+122 PGISRVVIDLSK
-134 PLLVDKHF
+134 PFLVDKHF
-142 IIEPGTKPQRRLV
+142 IIKPGAKPQSRLV
-155 IDLRPTT
+155 IDLVPTT
-162 RSKFLA
+162 RSRYLA
-168 YVKKS
+168 DLKKS
-173 RNEKTAGLLKL
+173 RNQEAVGRQKLKL
-184 KSAEKKHQTVQ
+184 VEQKHQTVQ
-195 ELQKKSIQKKIGKSK
+195 ESQKKSPQKKISESK

-241 KSIEKILKKS
+241 KTIKKILVKS
-251 GRYNVI
+251 GRYKVI
-257 LTRKSDRFIPLRS
+257 LTRKSDRFIPLKN

-305 ENASDKEAAQLAE
+305 ENASDREAAQLAE

-330 LNAESQEVTDI
+330 LNTESQEVTDI

-353 SAVFAGAVVQEITKK
+353 SAVFAGAVVKEITKK

-397 YLSNIKDEA
+397 YLSNLEDET
-406 LLNSDAFQKK
+406 LLNTTRFQQK
-416 LGLAILLGLDR
+416 LGLAILIGLDR
-427 YFFKG
+427 YFFEG

>member
-1 MKCTGSKHIEFKIK
+1 MFKLRDY
-15 VFLTRLFLFLTIS
+15 LTKLFLFFTIF
-28 FVVASGLSL
+28 FVAVSGLSL
-37 NGTNNCFAQSSQEKV
+37 TGMNNGFAQSSQENV
-52 LSVVKNLRLGIHDA
+52 LSVVKNFRLGVHDA

-81 HFLLANPYRLVLD
+81 YFLLANPYRLVLD
-94 MLEVDFELN
+94 MLEVDFELH
-103 PVLRKLT
+103 PVSGVLT

-122 PGTSRVVIDLSK
+122 PGISRVVIDLSK

-142 IIEPGTKPQRRLV
+142 IIKPGAKPQSRLV
-155 IDLRPTT
+155 IDLIPTT

-168 YVKKS
+168 HVRKS
-173 RNEKTAGLLKL
+173 RNQKTIGLLKL
-184 KSAEKKHQTVQ
+184 KSEEQKHQTNQ
-195 ELQKKSIQKKIGKSK
+195 GSKNKFPQKKISKSK

-225 IGLQGT
+225 IGIKGT

-241 KSIEKILKKS
+241 KSIKKILAKS

-257 LTRKSDRFIPLRS
+257 LTRKSDRFIPLRK

-278 QADLFISLHADSI
+278 KADLFISLHADSI

-305 ENASDKEAAQLAE
+305 ENASDREAAQLAE
-318 RENKSDLIAGID
+318 RENKSDLIVGID
-330 LNAESQEVTDI
+330 LDAESQEVTDI

-353 SAVFAGAVVQEITKK
+353 SAVFADAIVQEITKK

-397 YLSNIKDEA
+397 YLSNIEDET
-406 LLNSDAFQKK
+406 LLNTDAFQKK
-416 LGLAILLGLDR
+416 LGRAILLGLDR
-427 YFFKG
+427 YFFEG

>member
-1 MKCTGSKHIEFKIK
+1 MFKLRDHLRK
-15 VFLTRLFLFLTIS
+15 VLLFFIIS
-28 FVVASGLSL
+28 FVAVSGLSL
-37 NGTNNCFAQSSQEKV
+37 TGINNGLAQSSKKKV
-52 LSVVKNLRLGIHDA
+52 LPVVNNFRFGVHDT

-81 HFLLANPYRLVLD
+81 YFLLANPYRLVLD

-103 PVLRKLT
+103 PVSKKLT

-122 PGTSRVVIDLSK
+122 PGISRVVIDLSK

-142 IIEPGTKPQRRLV
+142 IIKPGAKPQSRLV
-155 IDLRPTT
+155 IDLVPTT
-162 RSKFLA
+162 RSRYLA
-168 YVKKS
+168 ELKKS
-173 RNEKTAGLLKL
+173 RNQATVGRQKL
-184 KSAEKKHQTVQ
+184 KSVEQKQQAIQ
-195 ELQKKSIQKKIGKSK
+195 ESQKKSPQKKISESK

-225 IGLQGT
+225 IGIQGT

-241 KSIEKILKKS
+241 KSIKKILSKS

-305 ENASDKEAAQLAE
+305 ENASDREAAQLAE

-330 LNAESQEVTDI
+330 LNTESQEVTDI

-353 SAVFAGAVVQEITKK
+353 SAVFAGAVVKEITKK

-397 YLSNIKDEA
+397 YLSNFEDET
-406 LLNSDAFQKK
+406 LLNTARFQQK
-416 LGLAILLGLDR
+416 LGLAILIGLDR
-427 YFFKG
+427 YFFEG
-432 QSFKY
+432 QSFKH